1 LANILVIDDDR
12 NIRRTIA
19 ATLSGGGHRAIE
31 ADSGESALAQC
42 AAAEVD
48 LAVCDVRMAG
58 MDGFK
63 LLEELKRRTPSL
75 PVVMMTA
82 FGTISDAVRAMRLGA
97 YDYLPKPFSADQL
110 RQIVTRV
117 LEVQSLRNEN
127 HALKSKLDRLS
138 DRGKFLAFSPSTQAL
153 AETARQIA
161 DADATVLLTGESGT
175 GKTLLAGQIHRASS
189 RRDSPFI
196 EVACTTLNEHL
207 LESELFG
214 HVRGAF
220 TGAIKDKPGRLEAAE
235 GGTIFLDEIGDLTPA
250 LQAKLLRFL
259 QERTFERVGG
269 AELISIDARIIAA
282 TNQNLEGLVQEHRF
296 REDLF
301 YRLNVIEMRVP
312 ALRERANEIVP
323 LAESFVEHFAAR
335 HRKPVRP
342 LTAEAKAVLSGYEW
356 PGNVRELRNVI
367 ERAVVLSRG
376 EAIGIVDF
384 PDRIL
389 SDGSTAD
396 PSPTLENIE
405 RKHIKTVLEQ
415 ALTLEEAAEM
425 LGINVA
431 TLWRKRKRYG
441 FD

>member
-19 ATLSGGGHRAIE
+19 ATLSGGGHLVLE
-31 ADSGESALAQC
+31 ADSGESALAQG

-48 LAVCDVRMAG
+48 LAVCDVRMGG

-63 LLEELKRRTPSL
+63 LLEELKRRIPSL

-82 FGTISDAVRAMRLGA
+82 FGTIPDAVRAMRLGA

-127 HALKSKLDRLS
+127 HVLKSKLDRLS

-153 AETARQIA
+153 ADTARQIA

-175 GKTLLAGQIHRASS
+175 GKTLLAGQIHRTSS

-282 TNQNLEGLVQEHRF
+282 SNQNLEGLVQEHRF

-323 LAESFVEHFAAR
+323 LAESFIEHFAAR
-335 HRKPVRP
+335 HRKPVLP
-342 LTAEAKAVLSGYEW
+342 LTAEAKAVLLAYQW

-376 EAIGIVDF
+376 EALGIVDF
-384 PDRIL
+384 PDRLL
-389 SDGSTAD
+389 SDESMVD

-415 ALTLEEAAEM
+415 AMTLEEAAEM